1 MQAHPAS
8 TASIGVDSALV
19 AQLPSESA
27 LIALSAAGPEA
38 DDALRALLEKPLD
51 WNGVLGLAARER
63 AMGPLALRLQALRPT
78 TVPMEA
84 IARIQRLAMV
94 SEFQLRSMHERLGT
108 ILDLFQRNGIESLL
122 LKGAGLAYSVYDR
135 PTDRPMGDIDL
146 LVREEC
152 AQQAWDLAL
161 TAGWVRR
168 RDVSQERSYEDHQH
182 LPPLE
187 DADGLQVGLELH
199 IALFTHQA
207 PFRLPATQ
215 IWDRARRV
223 QVGSRTALVPSAE
236 DQLLH
241 AALHFGWSHEMTF
254 GTWRTLRDVE
264 RLTVTGIDWDTFVR
278 SARESRGATC
288 CYWTLRLA
296 RDLAGAR
303 VPETVLSELSPKLPG
318 RLRGVLARSF
328 ARQSLPLPG
337 APPASVSMSRALWTL
352 AISPRR
358 QGHGKSRPWLDT
370 EEWVREGG
378 SMRASKGSSVQRFVQ
393 QGFGIL
399 RLIAHLSGS

>member
-1 MQAHPAS
+1 VSTTPGIDSSLIARLPA
-8 TASIGVDSALV
+8 
-19 AQLPSESA
+19 ESA

-38 DDALRALLEKPLD
+38 DDALRAILARPLD
-51 WNGVLGLAARER
+51 WNAVLGLAARER
-63 AMGPLALRLQALRPT
+63 AMAPLAHRLQALRPT
-78 TVPMEA
+78 TVPLEA
-84 IARIQRLAMV
+84 VARIQRLAMV
-94 SEFQLRSMHERLGT
+94 SEFQLMSLHERLGS
-108 ILDLFQRNGIESLL
+108 ILDLFDRNGIESLL
-122 LKGAGLAYSVYDR
+122 LKGAGLAYSAYER
-135 PTDRPMGDIDL
+135 PTHRPMGDIDL
-146 LVREEC
+146 LVRQEC
-152 AQQAWDLAL
+152 AQRAWDLAL
-161 TAGWVRR
+161 TSGWVRR

-199 IALFTHQA
+199 VALFTHQA
-207 PFRLPATQ
+207 PFRLPAEQ
-215 IWDRARRV
+215 IWDGARRV

-264 RLTVTGIDWDTFVR
+264 RLTGAPIEWDTFVR

-296 RDLAGAR
+296 RELAGAR
-303 VPETVLSELSPKLPG
+303 VPDEVLAQLARRLPARIG
-318 RLRGVLARSF
+318 DQLARSF
-328 ARQSLPLPG
+328 AQQALPLPG
-337 APPASVSMSRALWTL
+337 AAPSSVSLSRALWTL
-352 AISPRR
+352 AISPKRE
-358 QGHGKSRPWLDT
+358 GHGKSRPWLDT

-378 SMRASKGSSVQRFVQ
+378 SMRQSKGSTVQRVVQ

>member
-1 MQAHPAS
+1 MSTTPAG
-8 TASIGVDSALV
+8 IDSSLIAR
-19 AQLPSESA
+19 LPSESA
-27 LIALSAAGPEA
+27 LIALSAAGSDA
-38 DDALRALLEKPLD
+38 DDALRALLARPLD

-63 AMGPLALRLQALRPT
+63 AMAPLAHRLQALRPT
-78 TVPMEA
+78 TVPLEA
-84 IARIQRLAMV
+84 VARIQRLAMV
-94 SEFQLRSMHERLGT
+94 SEFQLMSLHERLGA
-108 ILDLFQRNGIESLL
+108 ILDLFDRNGIESLL
-122 LKGAGLAYSVYDR
+122 LKGAGLAYSAYER
-135 PTDRPMGDIDL
+135 PTNRPMGDIDL
-146 LVREEC
+146 LVRQEC
-152 AQQAWDLAL
+152 AQRAWDLAL

-207 PFRLPATQ
+207 PFRLPAEQ
-215 IWDRARRV
+215 IWTGARRI
-223 QVGSRTALVPSAE
+223 QVGSRTALAPSAE

-241 AALHFGWSHEMTF
+241 ASLHFGWSHEMTF

-264 RLTVTGIDWDTFVR
+264 RLTVTTLEWDAFVR
-278 SARESRGATC
+278 SAHDAKGATC

-303 VPETVLSELSPKLPG
+303 VPDE
-318 RLRGVLARSF
+318 VLAQLAPRLPRRIRNQLTRSF
-328 ARQSLPLPG
+328 AEQALPLPG
-337 APPASVSMSRALWTL
+337 AAPTSVSLSRALWTL
-352 AISPRR
+352 AIAPNR

-378 SMRASKGSSVQRFVQ
+378 SMRASKGSAVQRVMQ

-399 RLIAHLSGS
+399 RLIAHLGGS

>member
-1 MQAHPAS
+1 VNASAVGFDPALI
-8 TASIGVDSALV
+8 AR
-19 AQLPSESA
+19 LPSESA
-27 LIALSAAGPEA
+27 LIALSAAGTEA
-38 DDALRALLEKPLD
+38 DDAMRALLERPLD

-63 AMGPLALRLQALRPT
+63 SMAPLAHRLQALRPT

-84 IARIQRLAMV
+84 VARIQRLAMV
-94 SEFQLRSMHERLGT
+94 SEFQLMSLHERLGA
-108 ILDLFQRNGIESLL
+108 ILDLFDRNGIESLL
-122 LKGAGLAYSVYDR
+122 LKGAGLAYSAYER
-135 PTDRPMGDIDL
+135 PTSRPMGDIDL
-146 LVREEC
+146 LVRTEC
-152 AQQAWDLAL
+152 AQKAWDLAL
-161 TAGWVRR
+161 TSGWVRR

-207 PFRLPATQ
+207 PFQLPATR
-215 IWDRARRV
+215 IWDGARRI
-223 QVGSRTALVPSAE
+223 QVGSRTALVPSPE

-241 AALHFGWSHEMTF
+241 ASLHFGWSHEMTF

-264 RLTVTGIDWDTFVR
+264 RLTMKDIDWQAFVR
-278 SARESRGATC
+278 NAREARGATC

-303 VPETVLSELSPKLPG
+303 VPEGVLNQLSPRLPV
-318 RLRGVLARSF
+318 RIRDQLTRSF
-328 ARQSLPLPG
+328 AQQSLPLPNV
-337 APPASVSMSRALWTL
+337 APSSVSLSRALWTL
-352 AISPRR
+352 AIEPKR

-378 SMRASKGSSVQRFVQ
+378 SMRASKGSAVQRVVQ

-399 RLIAHLSGS
+399 RLIAHLSSS

>member
-1 MQAHPAS
+1 M
-8 TASIGVDSALV
+8 ASISAGIDPALIGR
-19 AQLPSESA
+19 LPAESA
-27 LIALSAAGPEA
+27 LIALCAAGPAA
-38 DDALRALLEKPLD
+38 DGELRAVLDRPLD

-63 AMGPLALRLQALRPT
+63 AMAPLAHRLQGIRAS
-78 TVPMEA
+78 TVPGEA
-84 IARIQRLAMV
+84 VARIQRFAMV
-94 SEFQLRSMHERLGT
+94 SEFQLMSLHERLGT
-108 ILDLFQRNGIESLL
+108 ILDLFARNGIDSLL
-122 LKGAGLAYSVYDR
+122 LKGAGLAYSAYSR
-135 PTDRPMGDIDL
+135 PTERPMGDIDL

-168 RDVSQERSYEDHQH
+168 RDVSQERSYDDHQH
-182 LPPLE
+182 LSPLE

-199 IALFTHQA
+199 TALFTHQA

-223 QVGSRTALVPSAE
+223 QVGSRTALAPSAE

-241 AALHFGWSHEMTF
+241 ASLHFGWSHEMTF

-264 RLTVTGIDWDTFVR
+264 RLAVSGVDWETFVR
-278 SARESRGATC
+278 NAREARGGTC

-296 RDLAGAR
+296 RDLAAAQI
-303 VPETVLSELSPKLPG
+303 PDAVLSQLAPRLPS
-318 RLRGVLARSF
+318 RILRVLARSF
-328 ARQSLPLPG
+328 AMQSLPLPG
-337 APPASVSMSRALWTL
+337 TPPSSVSLSRALWSL
-352 AISPRR
+352 AILPTQ

-378 SMRASKGSSVQRFVQ
+378 SMRASKASAVQRFVQ

-399 RLIAHLSGS
+399 RMIAHLSGS